1 MTVIEMSLAT
11 IAVASAVV
19 GLTAALVAVRLQ
31 PLARNAERLLESGR
45 DLLVRLERITDDA
58 EAMLKDA
65 RRVEHRIARSAD
77 LILDQVEPPLRVV
90 PALMSGLR
98 AGVAALFT
106 GRSAPSASPSRPP
119 SPSHS

>member
-45 DLLVRLERITDDA
+45 ELLVRLERITDDA

-106 GRSAPSASPSRPP
+106 GRPAASAPPSRPP